1 MTSDFI
7 IRILVAGLLG
17 GLVGLERELRA
28 KEAGVRTHFL
38 VALGSGLLM
47 VLSQYAFSGRFDS
60 ARVAAQVV
68 SGMGFIG
75 AGTIIFQRN
84 AVRGLTTAAGIWVAA
99 AIGLTCGAGMYVLAG
114 AATAM
119 VITVLEL
126 MHFLLHRDRNITVTW
141 SAGSRAALLDSLEV
155 LHTRGL
161 AVVSY
166 SIHTGKHSR
175 PSEKGGGEMALPS
188 GAEDSA
194 SRERYTVTAEL
205 KVHAG
210 GPARTIS
217 LLLDTLADVRVESI
231 VG

>member
-1 MTSDFI
+1 MTGEFI

-99 AIGLTCGAGMYVLAG
+99 AIGLTCGAGMYLLAG

-119 VITVLEL
+119 VIAVLEL
-126 MHFLLHRDRNITVTW
+126 MHFLLHRDRNISVTW
-141 SAGSRAALLDSLEV
+141 SACSRAALLDSLEALRV
-155 LHTRGL
+155 RGL
-161 AVVSY
+161 TVVSY
-166 SIHTGKHSR
+166 TIHTGK
-175 PSEKGGGEMALPS
+175 A
-188 GAEDSA
+188 D
-194 SRERYTVTAEL
+194 RERYTVTAEV
-205 KVHAG
+205 KVHAAA
-210 GPARTIS
+210 PTRTIS
-217 LLLDTLADVRVESI
+217 LLLDTLSDVRVESI